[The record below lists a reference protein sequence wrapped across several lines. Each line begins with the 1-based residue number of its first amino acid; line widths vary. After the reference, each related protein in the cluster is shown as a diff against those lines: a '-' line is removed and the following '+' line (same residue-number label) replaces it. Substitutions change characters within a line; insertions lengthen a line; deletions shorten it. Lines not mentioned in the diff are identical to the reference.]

1 MKKRF
6 IYYGILWVILF
17 ALFNVIAFVAPGWEG
32 YEKFTGGFWAGYVLI
47 TLMLIGQ
54 LICGWIA
61 LKEENSQKV
70 FYKISLIRINYAG
83 LIISFIVGGLCM
95 LISPLPYWVGI
106 IVCAIVLVAT
116 ILPLVKA
123 AAAVEEVEQIDK
135 KIKVQTF
142 FVKSLTVDADTLM
155 ERAKSEEIKAEC
167 RKVYETVR
175 YSDPMSDDALASA
188 ESQITLAFAKLTEA
202 VAADDLDAVKET
214 AREVIILMNDRNKK
228 CKLLK

>member
-6 IYYGILWVILF
+6 IYYAILWVILL
-17 ALFNVIAFVAPGWEG
+17 ALFNVIAFVTPGWEG

-61 LKEENSQKV
+61 LKEDNSQKV
-70 FYKISLIRINYAG
+70 FYKISLVRINYAG
-83 LIISFIVGGLCM
+83 LIVSFIVGGLCM
-95 LISPLPYWVGI
+95 LISPLPYWGGI
-106 IVCAIVLVAT
+106 IICAIVLVAT

-135 KIKVQTF
+135 KIKVKTF
-142 FVKSLTVDADTLM
+142 FIKSLTVDADTLM
-155 ERAKSEEIKAEC
+155 ARATSEEVKAEC
-167 RKVYETVR
+167 RKVYEAIR

-202 VAADDLDAVKET
+202 VEADNMDAVTET
-214 AREVIILMNDRNKK
+214 AREVIILIGDRNRK

>member
-6 IYYGILWVILF
+6 IYYAILWVILL
-17 ALFNVIAFVAPGWEG
+17 ALFNVIAFVAPGWENHD
-32 YEKFTGGFWAGYVLI
+32 KFTGGFWAGYVLI

-61 LKEENSQKV
+61 LKDDNSQKV
-70 FYKISLIRINYAG
+70 FYKISLVRINYAG
-83 LIISFIVGGLCM
+83 LIVSFIVGGLCM
-95 LISPLPYWVGI
+95 LISPPPYWVGI

-116 ILPLVKA
+116 VLPLIKA

-142 FVKSLTVDADTLM
+142 FIKSLTVDADTLM
-155 ERAKSEEIKAEC
+155 ARAKSEEIKAEC
-167 RKVYETVR
+167 RKVYEAIR

-202 VAADDLDAVKET
+202 VEADNAETVKET
-214 AREVIILMNDRNKK
+214 AREVIILVNDRNKK